1 MRRLRLGDSEV
12 EDTAGDIAVR
22 LADAFARREHP
33 LCLCQPEG
41 VPMYVARAGGRHVLK
56 RMPGS
61 GPRHDPDCD
70 SYEPPHA
77 LSGLGAVDGG
87 AIVENAEDGVTLL
100 KLDFSLSKQAGRTA
114 PTPREAIDAGAV
126 KTDGSRLSL
135 RALLHYLWEQAEFN
149 RWRPAMTGRR
159 NWAVLRKFLLEA
171 AEGKTAKGK
180 TLPDVLF
187 IPEMFD
193 ADRDAAI
200 AQRRETFLSRA
211 MKAEG
216 NRRSLAMLIGEV
228 KEIAPARF
236 GHRVVI
242 KHLPRF
248 PFMLN
253 EDAHRRINA
262 VFASELALWNATAD
276 SHLIAI
282 ATFGIDAAGI
292 ASIESIALMVVTD
305 RWLPFENRYEAA
317 LIDALAKR
325 GASFVKSL
333 RYNLPAAH
341 PMACVVLRQDGA
353 APLGMYIVPDGAGT
367 DYREK
372 LDELIAESGIASWT
386 WNIGDG
392 AMPELPA

>member
-1 MRRLRLGDSEV
+1 M
-12 EDTAGDIAVR
+12 
-22 LADAFARREHP
+22 
-33 LCLCQPEG
+33 
-41 VPMYVARAGGRHVLK
+41 
-56 RMPGS
+56 
-61 GPRHDPDCD
+61 
-70 SYEPPHA
+70 
-77 LSGLGAVDGG
+77 
-87 AIVENAEDGVTLL
+87 
-100 KLDFSLSKQAGRTA
+100 
-114 PTPREAIDAGAV
+114 
-126 KTDGSRLSL
+126 KT
-135 RALLHYLWEQAEFN
+135 
-149 RWRPAMTGRR
+149 
-159 NWAVLRKFLLEA
+159 
-171 AEGKTAKGK
+171 EGK
-180 TLPDVLF
+180 
-187 IPEMFD
+187 
-193 ADRDAAI
+193 
-200 AQRRETFLSRA
+200 
-211 MKAEG
+211 
-216 NRRSLAMLIGEV
+216 RRSLAMMIGEV

-253 EDAHRRINA
+253 DDVHRRINA

-353 APLGMYIVPDGAGT
+353 APLGMYIVPDGAEA

-372 LDELIAESGIASWT
+372 LGELMDESGIAAWT
-386 WNIGDG
+386 WKIGDG